1 MLKRLWSCLSLL
13 ALVCVAAA
21 PIGCTA
27 LPDVTPFATSSR
39 EFASGVKA
47 AGRVVSEDLRSDDA
61 LADSSKK
68 FDEAW
73 DARNKAMEGVVQ
85 YADGLAA
92 IVKSTQDARAQAKAL
107 GNKLETLAA
116 AAGVVNPAIGA
127 SVAVGIDVASF
138 IYGQIAIV
146 RGANSLQEAMDAAQ
160 PAIDKLAEI
169 ITKDSENLK
178 EVVLSTAS
186 LRRTAIQQAGGAKAS
201 SFAREIEA
209 RRDEARA
216 AFARDPSSARRDD
229 LLAIDRLAA
238 TAQAENQQFQDQVA
252 RAREMAGT
260 SAELIQAMRDGV
272 SRWTAA
278 HRQVAQALKDRQ
290 SVSVES
296 LTDAAVEVRDL
307 AQRLRAL
314 RSAK

>member
-1 MLKRLWSCLSLL
+1 MLKRVGHAWSLL
-13 ALVCVAAA
+13 AVALFFV

-61 LADSSKK
+61 LAASSKT

-92 IVKSTQDARAQAKAL
+92 IVKSTQDARAQAKSL
-107 GNKLETLAA
+107 GNKLETLAR

-160 PAIDKLAEI
+160 PAIDKIAEI

-178 EVVLSTAS
+178 ETVLSTAS
-186 LRRTAIQQAGGAKAS
+186 LRRNAIMDAGGAKAS
-201 SFAREIEA
+201 SYLRETEK

-216 AFARDPSSARRDD
+216 AFARDPSTAHREE
-229 LLAIDRLAA
+229 LLAADRFIE
-238 TAQAENQQFQDQVA
+238 TARSENERFRAEVA
-252 RAREMAGT
+252 RANQMSQT
-260 SAELIQAMRDGV
+260 SAELVQAMRDGV

-290 SVSVES
+290 SVSVDS

-307 AQRLRAL
+307 LQRLRAL